1 MSKGNVV
8 IVLMIMIVICCEVAL
23 GVAQVIL
30 LGRDHP
36 VPPILIA
43 GQDILS
49 HTFIPAFYCY
59 EYP

>member
-1 MSKGNVV
+1 
-8 IVLMIMIVICCEVAL
+8 MIMIVICCEVAL